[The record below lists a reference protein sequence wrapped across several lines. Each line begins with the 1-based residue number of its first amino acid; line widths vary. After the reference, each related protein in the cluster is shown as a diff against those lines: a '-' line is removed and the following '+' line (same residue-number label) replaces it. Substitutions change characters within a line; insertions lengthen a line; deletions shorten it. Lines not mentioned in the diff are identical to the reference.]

1 MTLPANRQQRPTE
14 ARHHAL
20 VHHLPAD
27 EATLPA
33 DAAWVTARIHRY
45 ALAVGVDPVVAFTD
59 ATGYGTA
66 TGRPV
71 PPSCWGQADWGTS
84 RRLVYVAPAKCG
96 TRAVAELVT
105 AHEIGHLRW
114 PATRH
119 STRFFSHVQTLLDSQ
134 QRVCDIAAVG
144 GTGGSHP
151 PVRTLASAPLPWV
164 TDDCPTS

>member
-45 ALAVGVDPVVAFTD
+45 ALAAGVDPVVAFTD

-71 PPSCWGQADWGTS
+71 PSICWGQADWGTS
-84 RRLVYVAPAKCG
+84 RRLVYVDPAKCG
-96 TRAVAELVT
+96 TRAVAELVA

-114 PATRH
+114 PTARH
-119 STRFFSHVQTLLDSQ
+119 TLRFFRNVQSLLDSPERETQ
-134 QRVCDIAAVG
+134 LAV
-144 GTGGSHP
+144 
-151 PVRTLASAPLPWV
+151 AP
-164 TDDCPTS
+164 